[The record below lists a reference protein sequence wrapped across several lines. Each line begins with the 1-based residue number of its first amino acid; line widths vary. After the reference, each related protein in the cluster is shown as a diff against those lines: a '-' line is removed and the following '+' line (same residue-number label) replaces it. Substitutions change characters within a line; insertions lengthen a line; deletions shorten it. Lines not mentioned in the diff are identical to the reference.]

1 MKTYIK
7 DHYRYYLVYLVMI
20 VLFDLILLLCDVS
33 ISLLYYPTCLC
44 LFFVI
49 VYFCYDYY
57 KYNKKLKALHYALH
71 LDHIYLE
78 NIPTPENALED
89 SYYSLIEKIIQANIV
104 LNNQKD
110 TSYHELSDYM
120 TLWVHQIKTP
130 IAGLRLLIQSGDLS
144 PRLLSMQILRIEQ
157 YVDMMSTMSRWDI

>member
-20 VLFDLILLLCDVS
+20 LLFDLILL
-33 ISLLYYPTCLC
+33 LLYYPTCLC

-49 VYFCYDYY
+49 VYFSYDYY
-57 KYNKKLKALHYALH
+57 KYNEKLKALHYALH

-78 NIPTPENALED
+78 NIPVPENALED

-130 IAGLRLLIQSGDLS
+130 IAGLR
-144 PRLLSMQILRIEQ
+144 
-157 YVDMMSTMSRWDI
+157 WDI

>member
-7 DHYRYYLVYLVMI
+7 DHYHYYLVYLVMI
-20 VLFDLILLLCDVS
+20 LLFDLILLLCDIS

-44 LFFVI
+44 FFFVI
-49 VYFCYDYY
+49 VYFGYDYY

-78 NIPTPENALED
+78 NIPAPENDLEE
-89 SYYSLIEKIIQANIV
+89 SYYSLIEKIIQANSV

-110 TSYHELSDYM
+110 TSYH
-120 TLWVHQIKTP
+120 
-130 IAGLRLLIQSGDLS
+130 
-144 PRLLSMQILRIEQ
+144 
-157 YVDMMSTMSRWDI
+157 

>member
-7 DHYRYYLVYLVMI
+7 DHYHYYLVYLVMI
-20 VLFDLILLLCDVS
+20 LLFDLILLLCDIS

-44 LFFVI
+44 FFFVI
-49 VYFCYDYY
+49 VYFGYDYY
-57 KYNKKLKALHYALH
+57 KYNKKIKALHYALH

-78 NIPTPENALED
+78 NIPAPENDLEE
-89 SYYSLIEKIIQANIV
+89 SYYSLIEKIIQANSF

-130 IAGLRLLIQSGDLS
+130 IAGHRLLI
-144 PRLLSMQILRIEQ
+144 
-157 YVDMMSTMSRWDI
+157 